1 MTEKNDF
8 ERQPTDDL
16 RSTYGVM
23 LSGGDFE
30 LLYNMK
36 SYSFST
42 DFCGVMVVP
51 PLPQCKDVLRMT
63 YLDEGKEVAGEWPI
77 YFHTL
82 LPLYREEIEHQFKY
96 GLDTLTNMTQSYLI

>member
-1 MTEKNDF
+1 MTKKNDF

-30 LLYNMK
+30 LLYNIK
-36 SYSFST
+36 PYCFST

-63 YLDEGKEVAGEWPI
+63 YLDEGKEVEGEWPI
-77 YFHTL
+77 YFIHYSLCT
-82 LPLYREEIEHQFKY
+82 REEPLQTWF
-96 GLDTLTNMTQSYLI
+96 G